1 MPQQHTP
8 TMRLIS
14 KAIRLTSASAL
25 LATGAT
31 ILSSPLYAA
40 PRIIE
45 EVIVTANKKAESA
58 QDVPLSISVIGADFI
73 EDSGLSDV
81 GEITR
86 YIPNVSFDAS
96 LALYTSITIRG
107 FGTPPLGVGFE
118 PSIGLV
124 IDDVPYGRSTFAQD
138 AVFDIDRLE
147 VLRGPQGT
155 LFGKNTLGGVLT
167 T

>member
-1 MPQQHTP
+1 MPN
-8 TMRLIS
+8 
-14 KAIRLTSASAL
+14 IRSLLMASACSPQGL
-25 LATGAT
+25 LCAL
-31 ILSSPLYAA
+31 ILTTVGLPSPVLYAA
-40 PRIIE
+40 PRVIE
-45 EVIVTANKKAESA
+45 EVIVTANKRAESA
-58 QDVPLSISVIGADFI
+58 QDVPLSISVVGADFI
-73 EDSGLSDV
+73 EDSGLADV

-138 AVFDIDRLE
+138 AVFDIGRLE

-155 LFGKNTLGGVLT
+155 LFGKNTLRAPQHL
-167 T
+167 